1 MLQLGIGGMSQHII
15 VCVDGGDGEN
25 THNSE
30 LHIENLRTL
39 WVLQESKMQFPK
51 GAVLL

>member
-1 MLQLGIGGMSQHII
+1 MLQLGIVTTYNS

-30 LHIENLRTL
+30 LHIESLRTL